1 MKHIPWHQAVFQTR
15 NGINIKEVSPEA
27 GPPLVAYTHRDD
39 YYVFGVVTQG
49 ACRASIDFTEREI
62 RKGEVVCVFPG
73 QVHVLTEPRDAHA
86 FLLFVDSTFVETDFA
101 SLFSEYALCP
111 FPVFLDEAAFQ
122 DLVRLLTILL
132 HRMDSVENGS
142 SENISVVRNLSGA
155 VIGIIG
161 EAIRAVMGQ
170 TTRNRRHVEIM
181 MAFRK
186 LLSASE
192 DVNREIVHYAEQL
205 HLSPV
210 YLNEVVREVTG
221 VSVGRYLQN
230 ELLLRARRMLI
241 HTTLTVREIAFRL
254 GVDDP
259 AYFTRM
265 FVRVVGMSP
274 TAFRRKYLG

>member
-1 MKHIPWHQAVFQTR
+1 MKQIPWHQAVYRTR

-27 GPPLVAYTHRDD
+27 GPPLVTYTHRDD
-39 YYVFGVVTQG
+39 YYIFGVVTQG
-49 ACRASIDFTEREI
+49 VCRASVDFTEREI

-73 QVHVLTEPRDAHA
+73 QVHVLTEVRDAHA
-86 FLLFVDSTFVETDFA
+86 FLLFVESAFVEENVA
-101 SLFSEYALCP
+101 GLFSEYALCS
-111 FPVFLDEAAFQ
+111 FPVFPDEAVFQ
-122 DLVRLLTILL
+122 DLVQLLTILQ
-132 HRMDSVENGS
+132 HRMDSVENGY
-142 SENISVVRNLSGA
+142 SEKSSVVRNLSGA

-161 EAIRAVMGQ
+161 DAIRAVMGQ

-192 DVNREIVHYAEQL
+192 GVNREIAHYTELL

-210 YLNEVVREVTG
+210 YLNEVVREVAG
-221 VSVGRYLQN
+221 VSVSRYIQN
-230 ELLLRARRMLI
+230 ELILRARRMLV
-241 HTTLTVREIAFRL
+241 HTTLTVREIGLRL
-254 GVDDP
+254 GVNDP

>member
-1 MKHIPWHQAVFQTR
+1 MKHIPLHQAVCRVQ

-39 YYVFGVVTQG
+39 YYIFGVVTEG
-49 ACRASIDFTEREI
+49 TCRASIDFMEREI

-73 QVHVLTEPRDAHA
+73 QVHVLTEVRDAHA
-86 FLLFVDSTFVETDFA
+86 FLLFVDSAFVEADVA

-111 FPVFLDEAAFQ
+111 FPVFPDEAAFQ
-122 DLVRLLTILL
+122 DLVQLLTILL
-132 HRMDSVENGS
+132 HRMDSEENGS
-142 SENISVVRNLSGA
+142 SENSSVVRNLSGA

-161 EAIRAVMGQ
+161 DAIRAFMRQ
-170 TTRNRRHVEIM
+170 TIRNRRHVEIM
-181 MAFRK
+181 MGFRK

-192 DVNREIVHYAEQL
+192 GVNREIAHYAEQL

-210 YLNEVVREVTG
+210 YLNEVVREVAG

-230 ELLLRARRMLI
+230 ELILRARRMLV
-241 HTTLTVREIAFRL
+241 HTTLTVREIGLRL
-254 GVDDP
+254 GVNDP

-274 TAFRRKYLG
+274 TVFRRKYLG